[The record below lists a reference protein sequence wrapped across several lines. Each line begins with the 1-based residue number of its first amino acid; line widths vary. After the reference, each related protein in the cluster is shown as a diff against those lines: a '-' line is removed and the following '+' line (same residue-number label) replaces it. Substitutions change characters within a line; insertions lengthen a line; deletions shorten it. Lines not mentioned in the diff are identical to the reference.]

1 MGHYLS
7 LESHSENA
15 LLVNK
20 QPDISDNIKAGMDGS
35 PSAQTRKS
43 QYEPLDLSV
52 RPESVVSPSVMSPA
66 TLVQMSAM
74 LSNGLSSSFTS
85 QLQSYSNAAAELST
99 KSAYECDLLV
109 RGAKEEMS
117 TQNAAST
124 GLDDEC
130 GKSERMREDENEDVA
145 KWKMLKD
152 KGPKPEELAQADFQD
167 SDEKKPNKP
176 GPWSRAVA
184 ESPIS
189 SLENLTPGQAEQQQ
203 QQQQPGSLLSFLR
216 SQGTMSVTPASALKA
231 SVNGVGGMEKDVTS
245 GEHQIKCHECY
256 MQQPPL

>member
-7 LESHSENA
+7 LESHGEN
-15 LLVNK
+15 LINK
-20 QPDISDNIKAGMDGS
+20 QPDISDNIKTGMDGS

-43 QYEPLDLSV
+43 QYEPLDLSI

-85 QLQSYSNAAAELST
+85 RLQSYSNPAAELST

-124 GLDDEC
+124 GHDDKC
-130 GKSERMREDENEDVA
+130 GKSEKMREDENEDVA

-152 KGPKPEELAQADFQD
+152 KAPEPEELVQADFQD
-167 SDEKKPNKP
+167 SGEKKPNKL

-203 QQQQPGSLLSFLR
+203 PGSLLSFLR
-216 SQGTMSVTPASALKA
+216 SQGNMSVTPASALKA

-245 GEHQIKCHECY
+245 GEHQIKYHECY
-256 MQQPPL
+256 IQQSLL